1 VNGRRRFSE
10 SISEGEGIS
19 ILVLVADP
27 AEAVAAQEQ
36 GAEAL
41 VVARTAQGVREVTSL
56 PLLARDGTPEEADG
70 AGADAWLLV
79 AEEHGDELEAAY
91 RAVQALGLEC
101 IVDVQTEEELERVLE
116 HTDPAIVLLS
126 ARAVEHAEEAVDRV
140 LELLPDI
147 PAGMLAA
154 AELHGASPEDVLALE
169 RAGIDAVLLPAADLP
184 VIAALERPAV

>member
-27 AEAVAAQEQ
+27 AEAVAAEEQ

-41 VVARTAQGVREVTSL
+41 VVAGTAKGMREVTSL

-79 AEEHGDELEAAY
+79 AEEHGDQLEAPY

-101 IVDVQTEEELERVLE
+101 IVDVQSEEELERVLE
-116 HTDPAIVLLS
+116 QTDPAIVLLS
-126 ARAVEHAEEAVDRV
+126 ARAVEHPEEAVDRV

-169 RAGIDAVLLPAADLP
+169 RAGIDAVMLPAADLP
-184 VIAALERPAV
+184 VIADLERPAV